1 MARIKPT
8 ADKVEKRITSLD
20 NKSLGIVNY
29 DIDNL
34 YPQRVNDIINN
45 SGTAVTC
52 LRMYSKYVMGGGAKD
67 ETFYKAKV
75 NSKGLT
81 VDKLIRKIVWSKGKF
96 NGVAIHVNYNGLLQI
111 VEASFVPFEYC
122 RLVPEDDSENA
133 GKIGIYDDWAKTKRK
148 SIDKKKIDFINA
160 YNPKTILDE
169 VEEAGGWENYKGQVL
184 YWTAEGMEYPLAP
197 YDSVLED
204 MMTEGQLK
212 LFKNNTAS
220 KNFLAS
226 HLLIVGKSESEEDAE
241 EFDDN
246 LRRFQGGDGAGT
258 LLVLERENSDEQI
271 ELKKVD
277 IQNYDKLYE
286 YTENSS
292 RDSIIKNFLIPPVLL
307 LRTAGSLGTS
317 KEISDASD
325 HYNTITY
332 DDRLVIEEILKEI
345 FSKFY
350 YNICPSDDYSI
361 LPLKYRKAIEP
372 EYFQYYTKNEI
383 RESNGDIA
391 ADDSKSDVTLLAVT
405 LGVGGTQALTSVLSD
420 PLLTNEQKKGS
431 MMVLFGLTE
440 QQSNQML
447 GL

>member
-34 YPQRVNDIINN
+34 YPQRVNDIVNN

-122 RLVPEDDSENA
+122 RLIPEDDSENA

-226 HLLIVGKSESEEDAE
+226 HLLIVGKSESDEDAE

-332 DDRLVIEEILKEI
+332 DDRLIIEEILKEI

-361 LPLKYRKAIEP
+361 LPIKYKES
-372 EYFQYYTKNEI
+372 YDSEI
-383 RESNGDIA
+383 INSSTTII
-391 ADDSKSDVTLLAVT
+391 SSSTMT
-405 LGVGGTQALTSVLSD
+405 T
-420 PLLTNEQKKGS
+420 EQKKGS
-431 MMVLFGLTE
+431 LIVLCGFNE
-440 QQSNQML
+440 AQANQML

>member
-34 YPQRVNDIINN
+34 YPQRVNDIVNN

-122 RLVPEDDSENA
+122 RLIPEDDNENA

-226 HLLIVGKSESEEDAE
+226 HLLIVGKSESDEDAE

>member
-34 YPQRVNDIINN
+34 YPQRVNDIVNN

-67 ETFYKAKV
+67 EIFYKAKV

-122 RLVPEDDSENA
+122 RLIPEDDSENA
-133 GKIGIYDDWAKTKRK
+133 GKIGIYDDWGKTKRK
-148 SIDKKKIDFINA
+148 TIDKKKIDFINA
-160 YNPKTILDE
+160 YNPKTILEE
-169 VEEAGGWENYKGQVL
+169 VDQVGGWENYKGQIL

-226 HLLIVGKSESEEDAE
+226 HLLIVGKSESDEDAE

-372 EYFQYYTKNEI
+372 DYFQYYTKNEI
-383 RESNGDIA
+383 RESNGDAA
-391 ADDSKSDVTLLAVT
+391 ADDSKSDTTLLAVT

>member
-34 YPQRVNDIINN
+34 YPQRVNDIVNN

-122 RLVPEDDSENA
+122 RLIPEDDSENA
-133 GKIGIYDDWAKTKRK
+133 GKVGIYDDWAKTKRK

-226 HLLIVGKSESEEDAE
+226 HLLIVGKSESDEDAE

-383 RESNGDIA
+383 RESNGDVA

>member
-34 YPQRVNDIINN
+34 YPQRVNDIVNN

-122 RLVPEDDSENA
+122 RLIPEDDSENA

-169 VEEAGGWENYKGQVL
+169 VEQAGGWENYKGQVL

-226 HLLIVGKSESEEDAE
+226 HLLIVGKSESDEDAE

>member
-1 MARIKPT
+1 MARVKAT
-8 ADKVEKRITSLD
+8 ADKVEKRITSPD
-20 NKSLGIVNY
+20 NKSLGIINY
-29 DIDNL
+29 DFDNL
-34 YPQRVNDIINN
+34 YPQRITDIIGN
-45 SGTAVTC
+45 SGTAITC
-52 LRMYSKYVMGGGAKD
+52 LRMFTKYVMGGGAKD
-67 ETFYKAKV
+67 EVFYKSKV

-81 VDKLIRKIVWSKGKF
+81 VDKLIRKIANSKGKF
-96 NGVAIHVNYNGLLQI
+96 NGVSLHVNYNGLLQI
-111 VEASFVPFEYC
+111 TEVNYVPFEYC
-122 RLVPEDDSENA
+122 RLVPNDDSENS
-133 GKIGIYDDWAKTKRK
+133 GKIAVYDDWGKVKKK
-148 SIDKKKIDFINA
+148 SIDKNKIDFINV
-160 YNPKTILDE
+160 YNPSNVLAE
-169 VEEAGGWENYKGQVL
+169 VEEAGGWENYKGQIF
-184 YWTAEGMEYPLAP
+184 YWTPEGIEYPLAP
-197 YDSVLED
+197 FDSVLED
-204 MMTEGQLK
+204 MLTEGQLK

-226 HLLIVGKSESEEDAE
+226 HLLIVGKSESDEDAE
-241 EFDDN
+241 EFDEN

-277 IQNYDKLYE
+277 IQNYDRLYE

-307 LRTAGSLGTS
+307 LRTAGQLGTS

-350 YNICPSDDYSI
+350 INICPSNDYSI
-361 LPLKYRKAIEP
+361 LPLKYRKAITSD
-372 EYFQYYTKNEI
+372 YFQYYTKNEI
-383 RESNGDIA
+383 RESNGDLP

-405 LGVGGTQALTSVLSD
+405 LGVGGTQALTSLLSD

-431 MMVLFGLTE
+431 MMVLFGLSE
-440 QQSNQML
+440 VQANQML

>member
-1 MARIKPT
+1 MAKVKAT
-8 ADKVEKRITSLD
+8 ADKVEKRITAVD
-20 NKSLGIVNY
+20 NKSLGIINY
-29 DIDNL
+29 DFDNL
-34 YPQRVNDIINN
+34 YPQRINDIVNN

-52 LRMYSKYVMGGGAKD
+52 LRMYSKYAMGGGAKD

-81 VDKLIRKIVWSKGKF
+81 VDKLIRKMTYSKGKYQSI
-96 NGVAIHVNYNGLLQI
+96 VLHVNYNGLLQI
-111 VEASFVPFEYC
+111 TEASFVPFEYC
-122 RLVPEDDSENA
+122 RLVPQDDVDNA
-133 GKIGIYDDWAKTKRK
+133 GKIAVYDDWGKVKKK
-148 SIDKKKIDFINA
+148 SIDKKKVDFINI
-160 YNPKTILDE
+160 YNPSNVLQE
-169 VEEAGGWENYKGQVL
+169 VEEAGGWENYKGQML
-184 YWTAEGMEYPLAP
+184 YWTPDGLEYPLAP

-212 LFKNNTAS
+212 FFKNNTAS

-241 EFDDN
+241 EFDEN
-246 LRRFQGGDGAGT
+246 LRMFQGGDGAGT
-258 LLVLERENSDEQI
+258 LLVLERENNDEQI

-350 YNICPSDDYSI
+350 YNICPSNDYSI

-383 RESNGDIA
+383 RESNGDVP
-391 ADDSKSDVTLLAVT
+391 ADDQKSDTTLLAVT
-405 LGVGGTQALTSVLSD
+405 LGVGGTQALTSLLSD
-420 PLLTNEQKKGS
+420 PLLTTEQKKGS
-431 MMVLFGLTE
+431 IMVLFGLTE
-440 QQSNQML
+440 AQTNQML
-447 GL
+447 GI

>member
-1 MARIKPT
+1 MAKVKAT
-8 ADKVEKRITSLD
+8 ADKVEKRITAVD
-20 NKSLGIVNY
+20 NKSLGIINY
-29 DIDNL
+29 DFDNL
-34 YPQRVNDIINN
+34 YPQRINDIVNN

-67 ETFYKAKV
+67 EIFYKSKV

-81 VDKLIRKIVWSKGKF
+81 VDKLIRKMTYSKGKYQSI
-96 NGVAIHVNYNGLLQI
+96 VLHVNYNGLLQI
-111 VEASFVPFEYC
+111 TEASIVPFEYC
-122 RLVPEDDSENA
+122 RLVPQDDVDNA
-133 GKIGIYDDWAKTKRK
+133 GKIAVYDDWGKVKKK
-148 SIDKKKIDFINA
+148 SIDKKKVDFINI
-160 YNPKTILDE
+160 YNPSNVLQE
-169 VEEAGGWENYKGQVL
+169 VEEAGGWENYKGQIL
-184 YWTAEGMEYPLAP
+184 YWTPEGLEYPLAP

-212 LFKNNTAS
+212 FFKNNTAS

-241 EFDDN
+241 EFDNN
-246 LRRFQGGDGAGT
+246 LRMFQGGDGAGT
-258 LLVLERENSDEQI
+258 LLVLERENNDEQI

-372 EYFQYYTKNEI
+372 DYFQYYTKNEI
-383 RESNGDIA
+383 RESNGDA
-391 ADDSKSDVTLLAVT
+391 PADDLKSDTTLLAVT
-405 LGVGGTQALTSVLSD
+405 LGVGGTTALTSLLAD
-420 PLLTNEQKKGS
+420 PLLSVEQKKGS

-440 QQSNQML
+440 AQSNQML

>member
-34 YPQRVNDIINN
+34 YPQRVNDIVNN

-122 RLVPEDDSENA
+122 RLIPEDDTENA

-148 SIDKKKIDFINA
+148 SIDKKKIDFINT

-226 HLLIVGKSESEEDAE
+226 HLLIVGKSESDEDAE

>member
-122 RLVPEDDSENA
+122 RLIPEDDSENA

-226 HLLIVGKSESEEDAE
+226 HLLIVGKSESDEDAE

-361 LPLKYRKAIEP
+361 LPIKYKES
-372 EYFQYYTKNEI
+372 YDSEI
-383 RESNGDIA
+383 INSSTTII
-391 ADDSKSDVTLLAVT
+391 SSSTMT
-405 LGVGGTQALTSVLSD
+405 M
-420 PLLTNEQKKGS
+420 EQKKGS
-431 MMVLFGLTE
+431 LIVLCGFNE
-440 QQSNQML
+440 AQANQML

>member
-1 MARIKPT
+1 MARVKPT

-34 YPQRVNDIINN
+34 YPQRVNDIVNN

-96 NGVAIHVNYNGLLQI
+96 NGVAVHVNYNGLLQI

-122 RLVPEDDSENA
+122 RLVPEDDAENG

-169 VEEAGGWENYKGQVL
+169 VKEAGGWENYKGQVL

-226 HLLIVGKSESEEDAE
+226 HLLIVGKSESDEDAE

-332 DDRLVIEEILKEI
+332 DDRLIIEEILKEI

-350 YNICPSDDYSI
+350 YNICPSNDYSI
-361 LPLKYRKAIEP
+361 LPIKYKES
-372 EYFQYYTKNEI
+372 YDSEI
-383 RESNGDIA
+383 INSSTTII
-391 ADDSKSDVTLLAVT
+391 SSSTMT
-405 LGVGGTQALTSVLSD
+405 T
-420 PLLTNEQKKGS
+420 EQKKGS
-431 MMVLFGLTE
+431 LIVLCGFNE
-440 QQSNQML
+440 AQANQML

>member
-34 YPQRVNDIINN
+34 YPQRLNDIVNN

-122 RLVPEDDSENA
+122 RLIPEDDSENA

-226 HLLIVGKSESEEDAE
+226 HLLIVGKSESDEDAE

-361 LPLKYRKAIEP
+361 LPIKYKES
-372 EYFQYYTKNEI
+372 YDSEI
-383 RESNGDIA
+383 INSSTTII
-391 ADDSKSDVTLLAVT
+391 SSSTMT
-405 LGVGGTQALTSVLSD
+405 T
-420 PLLTNEQKKGS
+420 EQKKGS
-431 MMVLFGLTE
+431 LIVLCGFNE
-440 QQSNQML
+440 AQANQML

>member
-1 MARIKPT
+1 MARVKPT

-34 YPQRVNDIINN
+34 YPQRVNDIVNN

-67 ETFYKAKV
+67 KNFYKAKV

-81 VDKLIRKIVWSKGKF
+81 VDKLIRKIIWSKGKF
-96 NGVAIHVNYNGLLQI
+96 NGVAVHVNYNGLLQI

-122 RLVPEDDSENA
+122 RLVPEDDAENG

-226 HLLIVGKSESEEDAE
+226 HLLIVGKSESDEDAE

-383 RESNGDIA
+383 RESNGDVP
-391 ADDSKSDVTLLAVT
+391 ADDSKSDTTLLAVT
-405 LGVGGTQALTSVLSD
+405 LGVGGTQALTSLLSD

>member
-1 MARIKPT
+1 MAKVKAT
-8 ADKVEKRITSLD
+8 ADKVEKRITAVD
-20 NKSLGIVNY
+20 NKSLGIINY
-29 DIDNL
+29 DFDNL
-34 YPQRVNDIINN
+34 YPQRINDIVNN

-52 LRMYSKYVMGGGAKD
+52 LRMYSKYAMGGGAKD
-67 ETFYKAKV
+67 TTFYKAKV

-81 VDKLIRKIVWSKGKF
+81 VDKLIRKMSYSKGKYQSI
-96 NGVAIHVNYNGLLQI
+96 VLHVNYNGLLQI
-111 VEASFVPFEYC
+111 TEASFVPFEYC
-122 RLVPEDDSENA
+122 RLVPQDDVDNA
-133 GKIGIYDDWAKTKRK
+133 GKIAVYDDWGKVKKK
-148 SIDKKKIDFINA
+148 SIDKKKVDFINI
-160 YNPKTILDE
+160 YNPSNVLQE
-169 VEEAGGWENYKGQVL
+169 VEEAGGWENYKGQIL
-184 YWTAEGMEYPLAP
+184 YWTPDGLEYPLAP

-212 LFKNNTAS
+212 FFKNNTAS

-241 EFDDN
+241 EFDEN
-246 LRRFQGGDGAGT
+246 LRMFQGGDGAGT
-258 LLVLERENSDEQI
+258 LLVLERENNDEQI

-383 RESNGDIA
+383 REGNGDVP
-391 ADDSKSDVTLLAVT
+391 ADDQKSDTTLLAVT
-405 LGVGGTQALTSVLSD
+405 LGVGGTQALTSLLSD
-420 PLLTNEQKKGS
+420 PLLTTEQKKGS

-440 QQSNQML
+440 AQSNQML